1 MERVNGQC
9 DLPLCGNE
17 EGTFQCPGESRP
29 ITKSVHLARLAS
41 GYAPCRDCGHRSELG
56 LLPRHVARR
65 TERRVAQPDPPLLTA
80 DGIRGLYL
88 NTLTR
93 EALSLIV
100 QHVLDLVDAERL
112 QAAVAAGSSVGA
124 LRIVVGYDSRPSSP
138 ELALGVVTVLR
149 RWGCHIADLGT
160 TSRPA
165 FDFALQRLHPHAGLF
180 VTGGLRPRAWNG
192 LDVVGPTGIPWC
204 FPGRLSALR
213 QQLNERPARTSRW
226 QGKYEIVHL
235 AAEYEAALIQH
246 FHAIRPLRL
255 GISCPDP
262 TVQRTLHALLERTPC
277 QVHFLNGLPG
287 PDAAVGQR
295 SRTFADVICERHLDA
310 GFVLGSDGRT
320 CRIVDECGHVL
331 SVPEMLE
338 LCALGLPEEERA
350 KVLCPPP
357 ADAAVPPTEADLLR
371 LQRERLA
378 PVAADSQGRCW
389 FLNESPACDAIQT
402 MAKALEVFSLSERL
416 VSSFRRQPAPPRGSR
431 R

>member
-1 MERVNGQC
+1 MERLNGQC
-9 DLPLCGNE
+9 EPPLCGTDD
-17 EGTFQCPGESRP
+17 GTFQCPGESHP
-29 ITKSVHLARLAS
+29 VTKAVHLARLAA
-41 GYAPCRDCGHRSELG
+41 GYAPCRGCDHRGELG

-65 TERRVAQPDPPLLTA
+65 TERRLAQLDPPLLA
-80 DGIRGLYL
+80 GDGIRGLYL

-93 EALSLIV
+93 EGLSLLV

-112 QAAVAAGSSVGA
+112 QAAAVAGSSAGA
-124 LRIVVGYDSRPSSP
+124 LRVVVGYDARPSSP

-165 FDFALQRLHPHAGLF
+165 FDFALQRLHPHVGLF
-180 VTGGLRPRAWNG
+180 VTGGLRPWAWNG
-192 LDVVGPTGIPWC
+192 LDVLGPTGLPWC

-235 AAEYEAALIQH
+235 AAEYQAALMQH

-262 TVQRTLHALLERTPC
+262 TVRRTLQALLERAPC

-287 PDAAVGQR
+287 PDDTPHQR
-295 SRTFADVICERHLDA
+295 SRTFADAICERHLDA

-320 CRIVDECGHVL
+320 CTIIDECGAVL
-331 SVPEMLE
+331 SLPEMLE
-338 LCALGLPEEERA
+338 LCSLSLPEEDRA
-350 KVLCPPP
+350 KVLSPTP
-357 ADAAVPPTEADLLR
+357 ADAAAPQTEADLLR

-378 PVAADSQGRCW
+378 PLAADAQGRCW

-402 MAKALEVFSLSERL
+402 LAKALEVFSLSERP
-416 VSSFRRQPAPPRGSR
+416 VSSFRHQPAQPRASR